1 MPNAYEAM
9 NDAELKAAIADLE
22 KQADDLRALD
32 LKLDM
37 ARGKPSPQQTALSRP
52 MLDLLGSES
61 DLSDEGVAADNYGC
75 PEGLP
80 SARRLA
86 AELLGVDEKN
96 VIVNGS
102 SSLNLMHDVV
112 CNAYTHGIGGNKPW
126 SQQGKVKFLCPAP
139 GYDRHFT
146 VTARYGI
153 ENVPVPMTAEGPDMD
168 VVRRYVEEDP
178 SVKGIWCVPMYA
190 NPTGITYSDEVVRAF
205 AHLKPA
211 APDFR
216 IFWDNAYCVHTFKGE
231 GDRLLNI
238 FDALEE
244 AGAADLVY
252 EFGSTAKVTFP
263 SSGMA
268 YMTAS
273 PADMAEVRAAFASM
287 RVSPEKISQLAHVRF
302 LKDAVG
308 VRAHMEK
315 HAAIVAP
322 RFALVEEK
330 LTAGLADLGVATW
343 THPCGG
349 YFVSFDG
356 PEGSAKAIVSLAA
369 ELGVKLTPAGATWPY
384 GKDPKDTNIRIAPTF
399 PTLEELG
406 QALDVFVVAVKLVS
420 ARLAAEARSSPGPS
434 GFSPEGPFSVFVA
447 ADRARLARSGQSD
460 VL

>member
-153 ENVPVPMTAEGPDMD
+153 ENVPVPMTVEGPDMD

-302 LKDAVG
+302 LKDAAG
-308 VRAHMEK
+308 VRAHMKK

-420 ARLAAEARSSPGPS
+420 ARLADRKSTRLNSSHCG
-434 GFSPEGPFSVFVA
+434 
-447 ADRARLARSGQSD
+447 
-460 VL
+460 

>member
-22 KQADDLRALD
+22 KQADDLRALG

-216 IFWDNAYCVHTFKGE
+216 IFWDNAYAVHHFSDDPAE
-231 GDRLLNI
+231 QDIVLDIAEACR
-238 FDALEE
+238 E
-244 AGAADLVY
+244 AGNPDRYLK
-252 EFGSTAKVTFP
+252 FGSTSKITFP
-263 SSGMA
+263 GA
-268 YMTAS
+268 GVAALAAS
-273 PADMAEVRAAFASM
+273 PANIAEIKRHLGVQAIGHD
-287 RVSPEKISQLAHVRF
+287 KLNQLRHARF
-302 LKDAVG
+302 LEEGA
-308 VRAHMEK
+308 RLPEHMAAHGALMGPKFE
-315 HAAIVAP
+315 
-322 RFALVEEK
+322 LVEKK
-330 LTAGLADLGVATW
+330 LAEELAEADIATW
-343 THPCGG
+343 TNPRGG
-349 YFVSFDG
+349 YFVSFEG
-356 PEGSAKAIVSLAA
+356 PVGTAHRIVELAREA
-369 ELGVKLTPAGATWPY
+369 GVTMTGAGATWPY
-384 GKDPKDTNIRIAPTF
+384 GDDPADSNIRIAPSL
-399 PTLEELG
+399 PPLEELEE
-406 QALDVFVVAVKLVS
+406 AMDVFTCCVKL
-420 ARLAAEARSSPGPS
+420 AALEQLI
-434 GFSPEGPFSVFVA
+434 EG
-447 ADRARLARSGQSD
+447 
-460 VL
+460 